1 MQERLIE
8 IAQTNQQRAH
18 EIIQELNLIPLWAS
32 INVEAH
38 LVGSLRMG
46 LLMKHL
52 DIDLHLY
59 SDPVSLADDFRI
71 IARLAQNHRIKQIE
85 YANLLDTEEA
95 CLEWHLHYE
104 DPLNQMWQIDM
115 IHILKGS
122 RYDGYFEQMAD
133 RIVAALTDETRH
145 TILQLKYETP
155 ESEKIM
161 GIEYYQAVLRD
172 GVKNYAEFET
182 WRRQH
187 PVTGIVTWMP
197 RLND

>member
-8 IAQTNQQRAH
+8 IAQTNQLRAH

-122 RYDGYFEQMAD
+122 RYDSYFEQMAD

-172 GVKNYAEFET
+172 GVKNYVEFET

-187 PVTGIVTWMP
+187 PITGIITWMP
-197 RLND
+197 

>member
-133 RIVAALTDETRH
+133 RIVTALTDETRH

-172 GVKNYAEFET
+172 GVKNYVEFET

-187 PVTGIVTWMP
+187 PITGIITWMP
-197 RLND
+197 

>member
-122 RYDGYFEQMAD
+122 RYDSYFEQMAD

-145 TILQLKYETP
+145 TILQLKHETP
-155 ESEKIM
+155 DSEKIM

-187 PVTGIVTWMP
+187 PITGIITWMP
-197 RLND
+197 

>member
-122 RYDGYFEQMAD
+122 RYDSYFEQMAD

-172 GVKNYAEFET
+172 GVKNYVEFET

-187 PVTGIVTWMP
+187 PITGIVTWMP
-197 RLND
+197 

>member
-8 IAQTNQQRAH
+8 IAQINQQRAH

-71 IARLAQNHRIKQIE
+71 IARLAQTTVSNRS
-85 YANLLDTEEA
+85 NMPT
-95 CLEWHLHYE
+95 C
-104 DPLNQMWQIDM
+104 
-115 IHILKGS
+115 S
-122 RYDGYFEQMAD
+122 
-133 RIVAALTDETRH
+133 
-145 TILQLKYETP
+145 TP
-155 ESEKIM
+155 KRPASNGTSIM
-161 GIEYYQAVLRD
+161 
-172 GVKNYAEFET
+172 KT
-182 WRRQH
+182 H
-187 PVTGIVTWMP
+187 
-197 RLND
+197 

>member
-8 IAQTNQQRAH
+8 IAQINQQRAN

-133 RIVAALTDETRH
+133 RIVTALIDETRH

-187 PVTGIVTWMP
+187 PITGIVTWMP
-197 RLND
+197 

>member
-115 IHILKGS
+115 IHILNLKGS
-122 RYDGYFEQMAD
+122 RYDSYFEQMAD

-197 RLND
+197 

>member
-8 IAQTNQQRAH
+8 IAQINQHRAH
-18 EIIQELNLIPLWAS
+18 EIIQGLNLIPLWAS

-122 RYDGYFEQMAD
+122 RYDSYFEQMAD

-197 RLND
+197 

>member
-8 IAQTNQQRAH
+8 IAQINQHRAH

-133 RIVAALTDETRH
+133 RIVTALIGETRH

-197 RLND
+197 

>member
-8 IAQTNQQRAH
+8 IAQTNQLRAH

-71 IARLAQNHRIKQIE
+71 IARLAQNPRIKRIE

-197 RLND
+197 

>member
-122 RYDGYFEQMAD
+122 RYDSYFEQMAD
-133 RIVAALTDETRH
+133 RIVAALTNETRH

-172 GVKNYAEFET
+172 GVKNYVEFET

-187 PVTGIVTWMP
+187 PITGIITWMP
-197 RLND
+197 

>member
-32 INVEAH
+32 FNVEAH

-122 RYDGYFEQMAD
+122 RYDSYFEQMAD

-197 RLND
+197 

>member
-197 RLND
+197 

>member
-8 IAQTNQQRAH
+8 IAQINQQRAH

-32 INVEAH
+32 IDVEAH

-133 RIVAALTDETRH
+133 RIVTALIDETRH

-187 PVTGIVTWMP
+187 PITGIVTWMP
-197 RLND
+197 

>member
-8 IAQTNQQRAH
+8 IAQINQQRAH

-122 RYDGYFEQMAD
+122 RYDSYFEQMAD

-145 TILQLKYETP
+145 TILQLKYETS

-187 PVTGIVTWMP
+187 PITGIVTWMP
-197 RLND
+197 

>member
-18 EIIQELNLIPLWAS
+18 EIIQDLNLIPLWAS
-32 INVEAH
+32 IDVEAN
-38 LVGSLRMG
+38 LVGSLRME

-122 RYDGYFEQMAD
+122 QYDGYFEQMAD

-172 GVKNYAEFET
+172 GVKNYVEFET

-187 PVTGIVTWMP
+187 PITGIITWMP
-197 RLND
+197 

>member
-1 MQERLIE
+1 MQKRLIE
-8 IAQTNQQRAH
+8 IAQINQQRAH

-32 INVEAH
+32 IDVEAH

-71 IARLAQNHRIKQIE
+71 ITRLAQNHRIKQIE

-133 RIVAALTDETRH
+133 RIVTALIDETRH

-187 PVTGIVTWMP
+187 PITGIVTWMP
-197 RLND
+197 

>member
-52 DIDLHLY
+52 DIDIHLY
-59 SDPVSLADDFRI
+59 SDPVSLTNDFRI
-71 IARLAQNHRIKQIE
+71 IARLAQNPRIKRIE
-85 YANLLDTEEA
+85 YANLLNTEEA

-133 RIVAALTDETRH
+133 RIVAALTNETRH

-172 GVKNYAEFET
+172 GVKNYVEFET

-187 PVTGIVTWMP
+187 PITGIITWMP
-197 RLND
+197 

>member
-8 IAQTNQQRAH
+8 IAQINQQRAH

-133 RIVAALTDETRH
+133 RIVTALIDETRH

-187 PVTGIVTWMP
+187 PITGIVTWMP
-197 RLND
+197 

>member
-133 RIVAALTDETRH
+133 RIVTALIDETRH

-197 RLND
+197 

>member
-115 IHILKGS
+115 IHILKRS
-122 RYDGYFEQMAD
+122 RYDSYFEQMAD

-197 RLND
+197 

>member
-8 IAQTNQQRAH
+8 IAQTNQHRAH

-187 PVTGIVTWMP
+187 PITGIITWMP
-197 RLND
+197 

>member
-32 INVEAH
+32 IDVEAH

-133 RIVAALTDETRH
+133 RIVTALIDETRH

-187 PVTGIVTWMP
+187 PITGIVTWMP
-197 RLND
+197 

>member
-8 IAQTNQQRAH
+8 IAQTNQLRAH

-95 CLEWHLHYE
+95 CLEWHLHYQ

-122 RYDGYFEQMAD
+122 QYDGYFEQMAD

-145 TILQLKYETP
+145 TILQLKYKTP

-187 PVTGIVTWMP
+187 PATGIVTWMP
-197 RLND
+197 

>member
-32 INVEAH
+32 IDVEAH

-59 SDPVSLADDFRI
+59 SDPVCLADDFRI

-133 RIVAALTDETRH
+133 RIVTALIDETRH

-187 PVTGIVTWMP
+187 PITGIVTWMP
-197 RLND
+197 

>member
-71 IARLAQNHRIKQIE
+71 ITRLAQNPRVKRIE

-172 GVKNYAEFET
+172 GVKNYVEFET

-187 PVTGIVTWMP
+187 PITGIVTWMP
-197 RLND
+197 

>member
-59 SDPVSLADDFRI
+59 SDPVCLADDFRI

-133 RIVAALTDETRH
+133 RIVTALIDETRH

-187 PVTGIVTWMP
+187 PLTGIVTWMP
-197 RLND
+197 

>member
-122 RYDGYFEQMAD
+122 RYDSYFEQMAD

-197 RLND
+197 

>member
-71 IARLAQNHRIKQIE
+71 ITRLAQNPRVKRIE

-133 RIVAALTDETRH
+133 RIVTALIDETRH

-197 RLND
+197 

>member
-8 IAQTNQQRAH
+8 IAQINQHRAH

-133 RIVAALTDETRH
+133 RIVTALIDETRH

-187 PVTGIVTWMP
+187 PITGIITWMP
-197 RLND
+197 

>member
-122 RYDGYFEQMAD
+122 RYDSYFEQMAD
-133 RIVAALTDETRH
+133 RIVAALTD
-145 TILQLKYETP
+145 ETP

-197 RLND
+197 

>member
-8 IAQTNQQRAH
+8 IAQTNQHRAH

-122 RYDGYFEQMAD
+122 RYDSYFEQMAD
-133 RIVAALTDETRH
+133 RIVAALTNETRH

-172 GVKNYAEFET
+172 GVKNYVEFET

-187 PVTGIVTWMP
+187 PITGIITWMP
-197 RLND
+197 

>member
-71 IARLAQNHRIKQIE
+71 IARLAQNPRVKRIE

-133 RIVAALTDETRH
+133 RIVAALTDATRH

-197 RLND
+197 

>member
-8 IAQTNQQRAH
+8 IAQTNQHRAH
-18 EIIQELNLIPLWAS
+18 EIIQELNLILLWAS

-59 SDPVSLADDFRI
+59 SDAVSLADDFRI
-71 IARLAQNHRIKQIE
+71 ITRLAQNPRVKRIE

-133 RIVAALTDETRH
+133 RIVTALTDETRH

-197 RLND
+197 

>member
-133 RIVAALTDETRH
+133 RIVTALTDETRH

-197 RLND
+197 

>member
-8 IAQTNQQRAH
+8 IAQINQHRAH

-71 IARLAQNHRIKQIE
+71 IARLAQNPRIKRIE
-85 YANLLDTEEA
+85 YANLLNTEEA

-122 RYDGYFEQMAD
+122 RYDSYFEQMAD

-172 GVKNYAEFET
+172 GVKNYVEFET

-187 PVTGIVTWMP
+187 PITGIITWMP
-197 RLND
+197 

>member
-8 IAQTNQQRAH
+8 IAQTNQHRAH

-71 IARLAQNHRIKQIE
+71 IARLAQNPRVKRIE

-133 RIVAALTDETRH
+133 RIVTALTDETRH

-172 GVKNYAEFET
+172 GVKNYVEFET

-187 PVTGIVTWMP
+187 PITGIITWMP
-197 RLND
+197 

>member
-8 IAQTNQQRAH
+8 IAQINQQRAH

-32 INVEAH
+32 IDVEAH

-71 IARLAQNHRIKQIE
+71 IARLAQNPRIKRIE

-133 RIVAALTDETRH
+133 RIVTALIDETRH

-197 RLND
+197 